1 MNYKGMQQSPS
12 IFHEHPFTFSSLFFL
27 FWHVQ
32 HSFFQK
38 KVLFL
43 SVSSQKKAGVR
54 ECRQESEKRGEKNDH
69 RERKRSFDGFG
80 ERGIDGRR
88 AVKVRQ

>member
-1 MNYKGMQQSPS
+1 MN
-12 IFHEHPFTFSSLFFL
+12 ILSLSVL
-27 FWHVQ
+27 
-32 HSFFQK
+32 SFFYSDMFSTLFSKK

-54 ECRQESEKRGEKNDH
+54 ECRQESEKRGGKSDH

-80 ERGIDGRR
+80 ERGI
-88 AVKVRQ
+88 VR

>member
-54 ECRQESEKRGEKNDH
+54 ECRQESEKRGGKTITEKEKEALTDL
-69 RERKRSFDGFG
+69 EKGGLMGD
-80 ERGIDGRR
+80 E
-88 AVKVRQ
+88 Q